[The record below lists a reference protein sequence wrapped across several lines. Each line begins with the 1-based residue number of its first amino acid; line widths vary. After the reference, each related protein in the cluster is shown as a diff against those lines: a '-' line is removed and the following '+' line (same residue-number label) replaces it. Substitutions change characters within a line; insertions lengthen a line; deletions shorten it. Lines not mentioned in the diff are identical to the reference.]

1 MGMTGR
7 LVAVAFALLPLAVA
21 NCQSLSGRVTCGE
34 DRKPVA
40 GAYAVALSLPDSTVA
55 AFAVT
60 NAEGMFE
67 INKELSAPCC
77 LRVSCLGFAT
87 RVVTLKALSPE
98 PMAIE
103 LADKAFS
110 LKEVSVSRRAPGA
123 AVRGDTVRFNLPKY
137 VDGTELVLGDV
148 LGKLPG
154 ISVTESGK
162 VTSGGKLVD
171 NILLNGQDF
180 TGDRHE
186 VLTKNLPGEMV
197 EKVELIKNY
206 NEYSVLDGFKS
217 KGTAINI
224 GVDSAYTRRPT
235 GNVELWGGYKEK
247 YRARAN
253 LFFIGSDAMWCVN
266 ARACNTGEETMSDEQ
281 YLELCGGVKSFA
293 DAISGCTAVVARP
306 VPSVDSYLK
315 ANMSTRRREDQVVT
329 ANAAWNPSERLRVKA
344 YAIFNRE
351 ATGAAEDVRRAF
363 IGKEARSP
371 ISLSQR
377 SDDDRK
383 ITSGRV
389 EAKYETRSD
398 GVVSYLGK
406 LSGSPDKYA
415 QYANFCGDT
424 KWGAD
429 SRRFHTSHDIS
440 FAQRITRDQ
449 MLTLRAYGEFDRD
462 KTCVSLS
469 ADTALA
475 VGYASGV
482 WQKAQTL
489 TRMSGGSASYIVRL
503 RGKVRLR
510 ASVAYDFD
518 RGAYRAE
525 SQEADLSTPSSRSD
539 CGSTTIS
546 LSAHKIKGK
555 LRADAGLHLAR
566 VSSDASR
573 MRWKLLPEA
582 TLTFNFSKLHSLEV
596 NYEASLSRDGMI
608 PWTAAKRLTG
618 YRTISDFA
626 ARPEML
632 HLCHGADVF
641 YMFYDRFADLSVTL
655 FGGLNVETSPCAY
668 DISTRGDALV
678 ENRASSSRDDRS
690 AFCQLAVD
698 KGFAF
703 PLRAKVE
710 VQSDCSLT
718 PVFYSGDICTSRAY
732 EITSALSLR
741 TRFRRPVNV
750 EAGGTYGYARTEID
764 VMGGPSEW
772 RSFSLRL
779 QPMAASKRIGLK
791 AKLPVTYISD
801 RSNGQRVGYVDL
813 SFEAD
818 KKVGAHLSFF
828 AEARDLLHSDRQRR
842 VVTTVDGDT
851 EDTATESRMPGFVI
865 AGFKWLL

>member
-7 LVAVAFALLPLAVA
+7 LAAIAFALLHLAMA
-21 NCQSLSGRVTCGE
+21 NGQSLSGRVTCGE

-40 GAYAVALSLPDSTVA
+40 GAYAVVLSLPDSAVA

-60 NAEGMFE
+60 SAEGLFE
-67 INKELSAPCC
+67 IKKELSAPCC
-77 LRVSCLGFAT
+77 LRVSCMGFAT
-87 RVVTLKALSPE
+87 RLVTLKAIPPE

-103 LADKAFS
+103 LADKAFT

-123 AVRGDTVRFNLPKY
+123 AVRGDTVRYNLPRY
-137 VDGTELVLGDV
+137 VDGTEQVLGDV

-154 ISVTESGK
+154 VSVTESGK
-162 VTSGGKLVD
+162 VTSGGKIVD

-186 VLTKNLPGEMV
+186 VLTKNLPSEMV

-224 GVDSAYTRRPT
+224 GIDSAYMRRPT

-266 ARACNTGEETMSDEQ
+266 ARAFNTGEETMSDEE

-293 DAISGCTAVVARP
+293 DAISGRTAVVARP
-306 VPSVDSYLK
+306 VPSIDSYLK
-315 ANMSTRRREDQVVT
+315 ADMSTRRREDQLAT
-329 ANAAWNPSERLRVKA
+329 ANAAWNPSERLKVKA

-351 ATGAAEDVRRAF
+351 ATGSAEDVWRAF
-363 IGKEARSP
+363 IGKDARPP
-371 ISLSQR
+371 ISLSER

-383 ITSGRV
+383 ITSGRMEV
-389 EAKYETRSD
+389 KYETRSD
-398 GVVSYLGK
+398 GVVSYLGSV
-406 LSGSPDKYA
+406 SGNPDNYSML
-415 QYANFCGDT
+415 ANISGDT
-424 KWGAD
+424 RWEAD
-429 SRRFHTSHDIS
+429 SRKSHTSHDIS
-440 FAQRITRDQ
+440 FAQRITKGQ
-449 MLTLRAYGEFDRD
+449 MLTLRAYGEFGRDRTD
-462 KTCVSLS
+462 VSLS
-469 ADTALA
+469 ADTTLA

-482 WQKAQTL
+482 WQKTQAM
-489 TRMSGGSASYIVRL
+489 TRMAGGSASYIVRL
-503 RGKVRLR
+503 RGKVKLR

-518 RGAYRAE
+518 RGGYRAE
-525 SQEADLSTPSSRSD
+525 SREPDLSTPSSRAD

-546 LSAHKIKGK
+546 LSAHKVKGK
-555 LRADAGLHLAR
+555 LKAGAGLHLAR

-582 TLTFNFSKLHSLEV
+582 SLTLNFSKLHSLEV
-596 NYEASLSRDGMI
+596 NYEASLSRDGGF
-608 PWTAAKRLTG
+608 PWAATRRLTG
-618 YRTISDFA
+618 YRTILDFA
-626 ARPEML
+626 AQPEML
-632 HLCHGADVF
+632 HLCHSADVF
-641 YMFYDRFADLSVTL
+641 YMLYDRFADLSVTL
-655 FGGLNVETSPCAY
+655 FGGLSVETSPSAS

-678 ENRASSSRDDRS
+678 ESRASSTRADRG

-703 PLRAKVE
+703 PLRAKIE

-718 PVFYSGDICTSRAY
+718 PFLYDGDIYTSRAY
-732 EITSALSLR
+732 EATVAISLR
-741 TRFRRPVNV
+741 TRFRHPVNI
-750 EAGGTYGYARTEID
+750 EAGGTYGYARTEIG
-764 VMGGPSEW
+764 VMGGPSVW
-772 RSFSLRL
+772 RSYSLRL
-779 QPMAASKRIGLK
+779 QPMAASKKVGLK

-801 RSNGQRVGYVDL
+801 RSNGQTVGYVDL
-813 SFEAD
+813 GFEAE
-818 KKVGAHLSFF
+818 KKVGHRLSFF
-828 AEARDLLHSDRQRR
+828 AEARDILHSDRQAR

-851 EDTATESRMPGFVI
+851 EDTSTESRMPGFVI
-865 AGFKWLL
+865 AGLKWIF